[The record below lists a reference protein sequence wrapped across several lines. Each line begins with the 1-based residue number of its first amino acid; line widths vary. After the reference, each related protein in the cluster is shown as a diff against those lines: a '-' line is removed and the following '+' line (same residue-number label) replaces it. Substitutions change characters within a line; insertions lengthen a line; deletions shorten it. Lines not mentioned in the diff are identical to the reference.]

1 MEWFFSGLGTTIIT
15 LIVGLVA
22 GGTVGYKIGINKKTT
37 TKQKQKAGD
46 NSSQVQIGRDYN
58 GR

>member
-1 MEWFFSGLGTTIIT
+1 MEWIFSGIGTAIIT
-15 LIVGLVA
+15 FIVGIIA

-37 TKQKQKAGD
+37 TKQKQKAGK
-46 NSSQVQIGRDYN
+46 NSSQIQIGRDYN